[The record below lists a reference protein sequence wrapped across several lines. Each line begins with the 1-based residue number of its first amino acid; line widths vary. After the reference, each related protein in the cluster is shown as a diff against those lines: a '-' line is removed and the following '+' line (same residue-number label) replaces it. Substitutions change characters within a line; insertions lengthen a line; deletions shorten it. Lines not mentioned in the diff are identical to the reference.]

1 MDEIIIAVIA
11 VLCYY
16 PICVL
21 TLMKLFKTKPD
32 KRAMIVWNFV
42 IVLLPY
48 LGAGVFWL
56 YYLLSL
62 KRKQSKTTSD
72 ATVNICVEKENTSEK
87 SIETV
92 ETETEYIAANTTD
105 LLNCELE
112 NSLAESTENDI

>member
-21 TLMKLFKTKPD
+21 TLMKLFKSKPD

-48 LGAGVFWL
+48 LGAGIFWL
-56 YYLLSL
+56 YYLLSS
-62 KRKQSKTTSD
+62 KRKLSKATSN
-72 ATVNICVEKENTSEK
+72 ATLISCTEKENTSGN
-87 SIETV
+87 SNETDQ
-92 ETETEYIAANTTD
+92 TETESIAVKSSE
-105 LLNCELE
+105 LLNNEQE
-112 NSLAESTENDI
+112 KSYVESTENDV